1 MPRQIPT
8 DQELRN
14 PYEDSQPL
22 SSLGQNKSSK
32 QKFKDSI
39 QSEIELERGLV
50 NQALERNR
58 KFQELIAKARKNLDS
73 EPAGSKFIEPE
84 DTMYQDFGKSGF
96 VDAGEYIG
104 MPQLMSD
111 DKYKAL
117 IQQAV
122 EKFVRGANDV
132 LDKAPKGTFDRP
144 EFDAPRQAKADTQKA
159 PPAIPELIARP
170 PQEDEDP
177 EDSDIPVQ
185 DYEGLDDLQAYLQ
198 ANSDKR
204 ILYPNRS
211 YDATVVSPDAYP
223 PDGYMKPTE
232 ASDRDATQRDVKQ
245 DIANVSDVFSGL
257 GKDLTKALKGA
268 AASRNIKKT
277 SAQDYDATQ
286 GDKELSREEQL
297 ELARKNPDIFGG
309 FLGQARSAKVKQ
321 AMDYEPTEAEIDAEM
336 QKRFPR
342 KLTPRERVFGIG
354 DDVTTTDWLKQKTTA
369 DTASSKSLQ
378 DLLNAQRALKSFR
391 YEQIKSFGGESAEQK
406 ALQKA
411 AQRYGI
417 TSLADVPEDK
427 RVTAYG
433 NIFARAAREYSE
445 TGVNKEQYFQD
456 VLAGKYSDRFTEGQK
471 KAFEKD
477 PERLARGFAN
487 KLAREEVASRKK
499 QFKSTFK
506 GTEYDPYVGAD
517 TIAKKYE
524 YTEAGSNPPEVGPPT
539 DIELGGRLAKGLRAA
554 EKKYAEGRTREPSQE
569 EQMFNYWNEPS
580 NKRYQADML
589 RRRLAADASFAGQ
602 FQMQTGIAGID
613 AVKMSDRDLSE
624 LQLKSIGLG
633 K

>member
-39 QSEIELERGLV
+39 QAEIELERGLV
-50 NQALERNR
+50 DQALERNK

-73 EPAGSKFIEPE
+73 EPTGSN
-84 DTMYQDFGKSGF
+84 MSQR
-96 VDAGEYIG
+96 
-104 MPQLMSD
+104 MSD
-111 DKYKAL
+111 DKYQAL

-170 PQEDEDP
+170 PQDDEDP

-185 DYEGLDDLQAYLQ
+185 DYEGLNDIQAYLQ

-211 YDATVVSPDAYP
+211 YDTPVVSPDAYP
-223 PDGYMKPTE
+223 PEGYMKPTE

-277 SAQDYDATQ
+277 SQ
-286 GDKELSREEQL
+286 GDRELSREEQL

-342 KLTPRERVFGIG
+342 KLTPRERVFGIN

-456 VLAGKYSDRFTEGQK
+456 VLGGKYSDRFTEGQK
-471 KAFEKD
+471 KAFEKN
-477 PERLARGFAN
+477 PEGFAKGFAN
-487 KLAREEVASRKK
+487 KLAREEIASKKK

-517 TIAKKYE
+517 TIAKGFE
-524 YTEAGSNPPEVGPPT
+524 YTKQLKDSEVIDPSDRKSVGAV
-539 DIELGGRLAKGLRAA
+539 LAQNLRTA

-613 AVKMSDRDLSE
+613 AVKMSDRDLTE

>member
-1 MPRQIPT
+1 MPRKSQDPT
-8 DQELRN
+8 KNYNDSYYFNNNEL
-14 PYEDSQPL
+14 E
-22 SSLGQNKSSK
+22 
-32 QKFKDSI
+32 KFKTLYPDLYLKLMG
-39 QSEIELERGLV
+39 EREDEEPTIEVQPSQKKDGERPYFDPKYDVTLGPEYKDPVTGKDIRDLNV
-50 NQALERNR
+50 
-58 KFQELIAKARKNLDS
+58 
-73 EPAGSKFIEPE
+73 PATPSNVDVTSPAYKDFEKEGFIEAPK
-84 DTMYQDFGKSGF
+84 YGALKQG
-96 VDAGEYIG
+96 I
-104 MPQLMSD
+104 SD
-111 DKYKAL
+111 EHFRNVLQK
-117 IQQAV
+117 AV
-122 EKFVRGANDV
+122 ETFVRASDKV
-132 LDKAPKGTFDRP
+132 LDKAPNELFDRP
-144 EFDAPRQAKADTQKA
+144 EFDTPQQRFKALYPDIASKFDGTFEE
-159 PPAIPELIARP
+159 IPELLRRPDETPSQAQTSFPDILKRP
-170 PQEDEDP
+170 PEEIKKTEATDF
-177 EDSDIPVQ
+177 
-185 DYEGLDDLQAYLQ
+185 
-198 ANSDKR
+198 
-204 ILYPNRS
+204 
-211 YDATVVSPDAYP
+211 DAT
-223 PDGYMKPTE
+223 
-232 ASDRDATQRDVKQ
+232 RDVKKDFAKIT
-245 DIANVSDVFSGL
+245 DIL
-257 GKDLTKALKGA
+257 GQFGKNISASTKG
-268 AASRNIKKT
+268 IKKT
-277 SAQDYDATQ
+277 EATDFDATQ
-286 GDKELSREEQL
+286 GDKMLSKEEQL

-369 DTASSKSLQ
+369 DTASAKSLE
-378 DLLNAQRALKSFR
+378 DLLNAQRKLKAFR
-391 YEQIKSFGGESAEQK
+391 YENIKSFGGESAEQK

-456 VLAGKYSDRFTEGQK
+456 VLGGKYSDRFTEGQK
-471 KAFEKD
+471 KAFEKN
-477 PERLARGFAN
+477 PEGFAKGFAN
-487 KLAREEVASRKK
+487 KLAREEIASRKK
-499 QFKSTFK
+499 QFKSTFR

-524 YTEAGSNPPEVGPPT
+524 YTEAGSTAPEVGLPST
-539 DIELGGRLAKGLRAA
+539 DIERGGQLAKGLRAA
-554 EKKYAEGRTREPSQE
+554 EKKYAEGRTRAPSQE

-613 AVKMSDRDLSE
+613 AVKMSDRDLTE

>member
-14 PYEDSQPL
+14 HYEDSQPL

-39 QSEIELERGLV
+39 QAEIELERGLV
-50 NQALERNR
+50 DQALERNK

-73 EPAGSKFIEPE
+73 EPTGSN
-84 DTMYQDFGKSGF
+84 MSQR
-96 VDAGEYIG
+96 
-104 MPQLMSD
+104 MSD
-111 DKYKAL
+111 DKYQAL

-170 PQEDEDP
+170 PQDDEDP

-185 DYEGLDDLQAYLQ
+185 DYEGLNDIQAYLQ

-211 YDATVVSPDAYP
+211 YDTPVVSPDAYP
-223 PDGYMKPTE
+223 PEGYMKPTE

-277 SAQDYDATQ
+277 SQ
-286 GDKELSREEQL
+286 GDRELSREEQL

-342 KLTPRERVFGIG
+342 KLTPRERVFGIN

-456 VLAGKYSDRFTEGQK
+456 VLGGKYSDRFTEGQK
-471 KAFEKD
+471 KAFEKN
-477 PERLARGFAN
+477 PEGFAKGFAN
-487 KLAREEVASRKK
+487 KLAREEIASKKK

-517 TIAKKYE
+517 TIAKGFE
-524 YTEAGSNPPEVGPPT
+524 YTKQLKDSEVIDPSDRKSVGAV
-539 DIELGGRLAKGLRAA
+539 LAQNLRTA

-613 AVKMSDRDLSE
+613 AVKMSDRDLTE

>member
-8 DQELRN
+8 DQDLRN

-22 SSLGQNKSSK
+22 SSLGQKSSK

-73 EPAGSKFIEPE
+73 EPTGSRFIEPE

-111 DKYKAL
+111 DKYQAL

-132 LDKAPKGTFDRP
+132 LDKAPAGIFDRP

-185 DYEGLDDLQAYLQ
+185 DYEGLNDIQAYLQ
-198 ANSDKR
+198 ANSDRR
-204 ILYPNRS
+204 ILNPNRS
-211 YDATVVSPDAYP
+211 YDTPVVSPDAYP
-223 PDGYMKPTE
+223 PEGYMKPTE

-286 GDKELSREEQL
+286 GDRTLSREEQL

-342 KLTPRERVFGIG
+342 KLTPRERVFGIN

-369 DTASSKSLQ
+369 DTASAKSLE
-378 DLLNAQRALKSFR
+378 DLLNAQRKLKAFR
-391 YEQIKSFGGESAEQK
+391 YENIKSFGGESAEQK
-406 ALQKA
+406 ALQRA
-411 AQRYGI
+411 AQKYGI

-456 VLAGKYSDRFTEGQK
+456 VLGGKYSDRFTEGQK
-471 KAFEKD
+471 KAFEKN
-477 PERLARGFAN
+477 PEGFAKGFAN
-487 KLAREEVASRKK
+487 KLAREEIASKKK

-524 YTEAGSNPPEVGPPT
+524 YTEAGSTAPEVGPPST
-539 DIELGGRLAKGLRAA
+539 DIERGGQLAKGLRAA
-554 EKKYAEGRTREPSQE
+554 EKKYAEGRTRAPSQE

-613 AVKMSDRDLSE
+613 AVKMSDRDLTE